1 MQIHLLA
8 QHNLKLNFQL
18 EPGLNWMIAFHT
30 AYMIYVINIDVGT
43 ASYDSRLGVA
53 RLALADGVEHQVRV
67 IVRDPPRI
75 MDAIRGFFRM

>member
-8 QHNLKLNFQL
+8 QHNFNFQL

-30 AYMIYVINIDVGT
+30 AYVNIDVGT

-53 RLALADGVEHQVRV
+53 RLALADDVEHQVRV

-75 MDAIRGFFRM
+75 MNAIRGFFRM